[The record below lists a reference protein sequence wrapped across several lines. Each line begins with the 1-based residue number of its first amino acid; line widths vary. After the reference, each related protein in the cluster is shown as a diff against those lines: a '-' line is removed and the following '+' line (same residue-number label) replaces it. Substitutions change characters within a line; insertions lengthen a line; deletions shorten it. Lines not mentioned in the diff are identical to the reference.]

1 MSTTFTC
8 DFCKSTETFK
18 DNEWAFGNNGHI
30 ISVELTKKNLFTKD
44 DKLLHLGMLP
54 PKFEDGGDVCDTC
67 NKDYVVPLRL
77 CCSTFIKES
86 EKLAKGD
93 DARADSYKST
103 FIANVREALR
113 ATYWA
118 FERSLVD
125 EDGKPLKKPRPVEE
139 PKPMTSLLEQ
149 FRFPSP
155 VLEDWDKLKKYKT
168 VWHGI
173 PPEDKA

>member
-103 FIANVREALR
+103 FIVNVREALK
-113 ATYWA
+113 ATYVA
-118 FERSLVD
+118 YKMD
-125 EDGKPLKKPRPVEE
+125 KDGKLLEKPIGPVKDKE
-139 PKPMTSLLEQ
+139 PEMMTSLLEQ